1 MKTKRRT
8 LSPVSFILVL
18 ILCATLFTGT
28 AFAGYTADENGVA
41 EVTSF
46 EDFKAAAADE
56 AVSTIRIV
64 DDFVI
69 AEDVTVTD
77 KSIKVAG
84 GHNINLAEDATLTHM
99 TSGTAAGGFSFED
112 LDAGMDNYYRLAG
125 NNVCFILFFNEESE
139 DGTPWIRKIC
149 GNGAMEK
156 NLAFSEEGYYLN
168 TAVLNGD
175 VFVEE
180 LTASSLVVLPN
191 SEGYC
196 SFCVRSADKLDCD
209 NVSVDGPIHY
219 ADTTAR
225 PTNFAE
231 FKAAAAD
238 PAVETIS
245 IYGDVEISE
254 DIEVRGKYIIIN
266 EGCSFTVAPGATLTH
281 VTENP
286 ASGGF
291 KYDDIPA
298 TSLDTFV
305 RMAETEVCFMVF
317 RNDDG
322 AWYRKICGN
331 DVALANAAEV
341 PEGYYA
347 QSVVLNGDV
356 VIDREISIPNIFV
369 YPDSE
374 GRCSLTI
381 NKGIALDA
389 NLVVDGEI
397 KDLHDESTL
406 PFNAVKDADWFYEY
420 VLYVYHNELMNGTG
434 EGVFNPKG
442 SVNRAMIWTILA
454 RLEGADLEGGDTWY
468 AKAQDWAMEAGV
480 SDGTN
485 PTGAITREQFVTM
498 LYRFIGEPETAGT
511 LDGVADADS
520 VSAYAETAVKWA
532 VENGVLE
539 GNELDQLRPTAGAS
553 RAEAAA
559 IIMRFCEL

>member
-8 LSPVSFILVL
+8 LAPVSFILVL
-18 ILCATLFTGT
+18 VLCATLFTGT

-56 AVSTIRIV
+56 AVTTIAVSGDIE
-64 DDFVI
+64 I
-69 AEDVTVTD
+69 TEDVSVTD
-77 KSIKVAG
+77 KYIVINAGCIFTVAP
-84 GHNINLAEDATLTHM
+84 DATLTH
-99 TSGTAAGGFSFED
+99 TSEDPAAGGFKFD
-112 LDAGMDNYYRLAG
+112 D
-125 NNVCFILFFNEESE
+125 I
-139 DGTPWIRKIC
+139 
-149 GNGAMEK
+149 
-156 NLAFSEEGYYLN
+156 
-168 TAVLNGD
+168 
-175 VFVEE
+175 
-180 LTASSLVVLPN
+180 
-191 SEGYC
+191 
-196 SFCVRSADKLDCD
+196 
-209 NVSVDGPIHY
+209 
-219 ADTTAR
+219 
-225 PTNFAE
+225 
-231 FKAAAAD
+231 D
-238 PAVETIS
+238 PA
-245 IYGDVEISE
+245 
-254 DIEVRGKYIIIN
+254 
-266 EGCSFTVAPGATLTH
+266 
-281 VTENP
+281 
-286 ASGGF
+286 
-291 KYDDIPA
+291 
-298 TSLDTFV
+298 SLDTFV
-305 RMAETEVCFMVF
+305 HLAETEVCFMVF

-347 QSVVLNGDV
+347 QSMVLNGDV

-397 KDLHDESTL
+397 KDLNDESTL
-406 PFNAVKDADWFYEY
+406 PFNDVKDADWFYEY

-485 PTGAITREQFVTM
+485 TTGAITREQFVTM

-532 VENGVLE
+532 AENGILE